1 MSNKFDSHVAQSLF
15 SELQDTASLF
25 SFEVSGFREAISV
38 ASDVLHKDA
47 VSRGVAFLHDSFVN
61 FPETTDKLDI
71 ARRVLDVANDFDPSV
86 PLQQRYDILS
96 EYKGEDS
103 FIDTHLSGINSVLVS
118 EDAIRKNVDSAE
130 RLLSNG
136 DEKTA
141 TLMLDV
147 VSEQCRIYDLFS
159 SEHDDNIFSTIVS
172 ILDDKDVVMDTEDDV
187 FYDDDDVDD
196 DFFIDY
202 FGDEVSSQKRKLEKS
217 GYEATV
223 FNDGSG
229 SVKDENGLVISQFD
243 ELTSEIC
250 IRRPHTTGPIYAHE
264 NYELIMYPDSF
275 FEAIDDGLV
284 RYNNAMGLSSGKN
297 IEPVPVASDG
307 SNWSRGVG
315 GPTLGS

>member
-1 MSNKFDSHVAQSLF
+1 
-15 SELQDTASLF
+15 
-25 SFEVSGFREAISV
+25 
-38 ASDVLHKDA
+38 
-47 VSRGVAFLHDSFVN
+47 
-61 FPETTDKLDI
+61 
-71 ARRVLDVANDFDPSV
+71 
-86 PLQQRYDILS
+86 
-96 EYKGEDS
+96 
-103 FIDTHLSGINSVLVS
+103 
-118 EDAIRKNVDSAE
+118 
-130 RLLSNG
+130 
-136 DEKTA
+136 
-141 TLMLDV
+141 MLDV
-147 VSEQCRIYDLFS
+147 VSEQCSIYDLFS

-315 GPTLGS
+315 EPTLGS